1 MSGTNSLLTGTAL
14 ILYVAAFLQVR
25 NQTTDVHSN
34 NKTTILLSLLIL
46 LALLPHTA
54 ITLAKIISTGGLDLS
69 LLYASNYLAVIMT
82 GLVLVCSLKLPVVS
96 LNLLLLPIC
105 VVNLLLL
112 TSVDPGISNPIPLE
126 PPQMA
131 HIGLSL
137 TAYACLL
144 TAALQS
150 LLFAVQNNKLK
161 QTKVNFYRVL
171 PPLETMEK
179 LMISMIL
186 VGTALLA
193 MSIISGLLFLEN
205 MFEQQLTHHIIL
217 PSVAWLCYLGLLI
230 GNSFYGWRGDTVVK
244 LNLSAFSFLLLG
256 YVGSKFVLE
265 YLA

>member
-14 ILYVAAFLQVR
+14 ILYVAAFLLVR
-25 NQTTDVHSN
+25 NRTVDEQSK
-34 NKTTILLSLLIL
+34 NKTTTSLLLLIL
-46 LALLPHTA
+46 LALLPHTT
-54 ITLAKIISTGGLDLS
+54 ITLAKIISAGALNLS
-69 LLYASNYLAVIMT
+69 LLYASNYLAIIMT
-82 GLVLVCSLKLPVVS
+82 GLVLVCSLKLPVIS

-105 VVNLLLL
+105 MINLLLMI
-112 TSVDPGISNPIPLE
+112 SVDPGSSNLIPLE
-126 PPQMA
+126 TPQMA

-179 LMISMIL
+179 LMISMIS

-193 MSIISGLLFLEN
+193 LSIISGLLFLEN

-217 PSVAWLCYLGLLI
+217 PSVAWLCYLGLLV
-230 GNSFYGWRGDTVVK
+230 GNSFYGWRGDTVVR

>member
-1 MSGTNSLLTGTAL
+1 MSGTNSLLTGAAL

-25 NQTTDVHSN
+25 NQTADEQSN
-34 NKTTILLSLLIL
+34 NNTTILLSILIL

-105 VVNLLLL
+105 VINLLLL
-112 TSVDPGISNPIPLE
+112 ISIDPGISNPIPLE
-126 PPQMA
+126 TPQMA

-150 LLFAVQNNKLK
+150 LLIAVYWSSSFASSC
-161 QTKVNFYRVL
+161 
-171 PPLETMEK
+171 PL
-179 LMISMIL
+179 
-186 VGTALLA
+186 
-193 MSIISGLLFLEN
+193 
-205 MFEQQLTHHIIL
+205 
-217 PSVAWLCYLGLLI
+217 LC
-230 GNSFYGWRGDTVVK
+230 SQPW
-244 LNLSAFSFLLLG
+244 
-256 YVGSKFVLE
+256 
-265 YLA
+265 